1 MDFTLSDERRMLQD
15 SLSRYL
21 ADNLDHERRRKTL
34 DSGAPYDADLFK
46 GLADL
51 GTLAALFPEEAGGF
65 GGTGPDLALVF
76 ETLGRAGTLE
86 PFLPAALAAPLLTD
100 HAGLVEQIIAGDSI
114 VTLAHTEPDAR
125 YDLADVTLQ
134 ATPSLSGTKT
144 GVLYGAQA
152 HTPHRLCPRNRRP
165 VHDPDGISLFLVPTD
180 APGLAITPLTNVD
193 GTASAQIDLYRHP
206 RRNPAMGKPGQGHA
220 LLETAT
226 AHAILALSAET
237 LGAMEAA
244 KDLTLAY
251 LQERQQFGRPIG
263 TFQAL
268 QHRLADML
276 TEIEQARSAV
286 INLAGHLGAP
296 REVRERHVSA
306 TKNLIGRVAALVAE
320 EAIQM
325 HGGIGMTQEYE
336 LSHHARRLI
345 MADHLF
351 GDSRPPSRTLHPP
364 LGRLTR

>member
-34 DSGAPYDADLFK
+34 DSGAPYNADLYK

-100 HAGLVEQIIAGDSI
+100 HAGLVEQIIAGESI

-125 YDLADVTLQ
+125 YDLADVTLS
-134 ATPSLSGTKT
+134 AKPTLTGTKT
-144 GVLYGAQA
+144 NVLYGAQA
-152 HTPHRLCPRNRRP
+152 THLIVSARETGDRL
-165 VHDPDGISLFLVPTD
+165 DPEGISLFLIPTD
-180 APGLAITPLTNVD
+180 APGLTITPITNVD
-193 GTASAQIDLYRHP
+193 GTASAQVAFTDTQADTRI
-206 RRNPAMGKPGQGHA
+206 GEPGQGHA

-251 LQERQQFGRPIG
+251 LQDRQQFGRPIG

-286 INLAGHLGAP
+286 LNLAGHLDAP
-296 REVRERHVSA
+296 RDTRERHVSA
-306 TKNLIGRVAALVAE
+306 TKNLVGRVAALVAE
-320 EAIQM
+320 EAVQM

-336 LSHHARRLI
+336 LSHHARRLV

-351 GDSRPPSRTLHPP
+351 GDVDHHLERFIHLS
-364 LGRLTR
+364 GG

>member
-34 DSGAPYDADLFK
+34 DSGAPFDADLFK

-51 GTLAALFPEEAGGF
+51 GVLAALFSEEAGGF
-65 GGTGPDLALVF
+65 GGKGPYLALVF

-100 HAGLVEQIIAGDSI
+100 HPDLFEDIIAGTAI
-114 VTLAHTEPDAR
+114 VTLAHTEPGAR

-152 HTPHRLCPRNRRP
+152 QHLIVSARETGDR
-165 VHDPDGISLFLVPTD
+165 HDPDGISLFLVPTD

-193 GTASAQIDLYRHP
+193 GTASAQIDFTDT
-206 RRNPAMGKPGQGHA
+206 PAEIRLGQAGQGHA

-351 GDSRPPSRTLHPP
+351 GDSDHHLERFIHLS
-364 LGRLTR
+364 GG

>member
-21 ADNLDHERRRKTL
+21 ADNFDHARRRKVLET
-34 DSGAPYDADLFK
+34 GAPYDADLYK

-65 GGTGPDLALVF
+65 GGKGPDLALVF
-76 ETLGRAGTLE
+76 ETLGHAGTLE

-100 HAGLVEQIIAGDSI
+100 HHDLVEQVIAGEAI

-125 YDLADVTLQ
+125 YDLADVTLT
-134 ATPSLSGTKT
+134 ATPKLNGTKT
-144 GVLYGAQA
+144 GILYGAQA
-152 HTPHRLCPRNRRP
+152 THLIVSARETGDR
-165 VHDPDGISLFLVPTD
+165 HDPDGISLFLIPTD
-180 APGLAITPLTNVD
+180 APGLSITPLTNVD
-193 GTASAQIDLYRHP
+193 GTASAQITFTDTQADTRI
-206 RRNPAMGKPGQGHA
+206 GEPGQGHA

-226 AHAILALSAET
+226 AHGILALTAET
-237 LGAMEAA
+237 LGAMEAG

-286 INLAGHLGAP
+286 INLAGHLDAP
-296 REVRERHVSA
+296 RDLRERHVSA

-320 EAIQM
+320 EAIQL
-325 HGGIGMTQEYE
+325 HGGIGMTEEYE

-351 GDSRPPSRTLHPP
+351 GDTDHHLERFIHLS
-364 LGRLTR
+364 GG

>member
-34 DSGAPYDADLFK
+34 ASDAPYDADLFK

-100 HAGLVEQIIAGDSI
+100 HADLVEQVIAGESI

-125 YDLADVTLQ
+125 YDLADVTLS
-134 ATPSLSGTKT
+134 AKPTLSGTKT
-144 GVLYGAQA
+144 NVLYGAQA
-152 HTPHRLCPRNRRP
+152 THLIVSARESGDRL
-165 VHDPDGISLFLVPTD
+165 DPDGISLFLVPTD
-180 APGLAITPLTNVD
+180 APGLTITPLTNVD
-193 GTASAQIDLYRHP
+193 GTASAQVTFTDT
-206 RRNPAMGKPGQGHA
+206 PAETRLGDPGQGHA

-237 LGAMEAA
+237 LGAMEAT

-286 INLAGHLGAP
+286 LNLAGHLDAP
-296 REVRERHVSA
+296 RDTRERHVSA
-306 TKNLIGRVAALVAE
+306 TKNLVGRVAALVAE

-336 LSHHARRLI
+336 LSHHARRLV

-351 GDSRPPSRTLHPP
+351 GDVDHHLERFIHLS
-364 LGRLTR
+364 GG